1 MTMTNQTHRQT
12 PDQARL
18 EARIAKLERKSSI
31 TTGACAVM
39 ALGLAGAV
47 LGGAG
52 EDEKAPWLT
61 ASGLTIV
68 DAAGNER
75 IHMAARLPD
84 LADAC
89 GLQILNAE
97 GAEVSS
103 LTSRTSGQTMLTVS
117 DGTTDRVAAG
127 VWGSGEGGL
136 YVLGPQSQPGYRAQL
151 AVDQD
156 GRTYYI
162 LRGSDEEYITRIG
175 EPGGGGAAQ
184 AQSSAIQPPA
194 GNPWQQQMGGA
205 GAGGVGAG
213 GWPGG
218 AGAGMPGAG
227 GAGAGGWP
235 GGAGAGMPGAGG
247 AGAGAWRGGPGAGAG
262 GWPGGAGAGMP
273 GAGAGAPG
281 AGESPG
287 LENLPEDVRQR
298 IEEMRE
304 RARKMREESMR
315 EAERMRREAESGEG
329 GAESDQTAAQGEEQA
344 PADDAGESGDG
355 GEEQEQDEDPKR

>member
-1 MTMTNQTHRQT
+1 MSTTSSSAGA
-12 PDQARL
+12 DRL
-18 EARIAKLERKSSI
+18 EARIARLERRNSI
-31 TTGACAVM
+31 TSGACAIM

-52 EDEKAPWLT
+52 ENEEKAPWLT

-68 DAAGNER
+68 DSAGIER
-75 IHMAARLPD
+75 IHLAAQLPA

-89 GLQILNAE
+89 GLQMLNPE
-97 GAEVSS
+97 GAETTS

-127 VWGSGEGGL
+127 VWASGEGGL
-136 YVLGPQSQPGYRAQL
+136 YVLGPEAMPGYRGQL
-151 AVDQD
+151 AVDAD

-175 EPGGGGAAQ
+175 EPGGGGASQAQ
-184 AQSSAIQPPA
+184 ANAIQPPA
-194 GNPWQQQMGGA
+194 GNAWQQNMGGA
-205 GAGGVGAG
+205 GAGGWRGGAGAGMGGAG

-218 AGAGMPGAG
+218 AGAGMPVGAG
-227 GAGAGGWP
+227 AGAGMPGAAGAGGWP

-247 AGAGAWRGGPGAGAG
+247 AG

-273 GAGAGAPG
+273 GATGAGAGAPG
-281 AGESPG
+281 AGEIPG

-304 RARKMREESMR
+304 RARKMREESMQ
-315 EAERMRREAESGEG
+315 EAERMRQGAGEDGEAPAEPEDADSDDSETEE
-329 GAESDQTAAQGEEQA
+329 ESDPNG
-344 PADDAGESGDG
+344 
-355 GEEQEQDEDPKR
+355 